1 MGNRFSETIL
11 SDMNIWK
18 RNYEIWYLF
27 GRQFQ
32 NANIESSQRIES
44 AKNSISQ
51 QKTNSEN
58 NARDEVKYDR

>member
-18 RNYEIWYLF
+18 RNYETWYLF

-44 AKNSISQ
+44 AENSISQ